1 MNIFILIRL
10 TQNNTTKNTMFTFSD
25 KGDKL
30 RVVISVRQEHILY
43 PCCLAIYY
51 NSFITTPYVLLTMY
65 IHKAQFITF
74 ING

>member
-10 TQNNTTKNTMFTFSD
+10 TQNNTTNSTMFTFSD

-30 RVVISVRQEHILY
+30 RVVISVSPEHILY

>member
-10 TQNNTTKNTMFTFSD
+10 TQNNTTNSTMFTFSD

-30 RVVISVRQEHILY
+30 RVVISVSPEHILRLY

-51 NSFITTPYVLLTMY
+51 NSFITYNSLYMY
-65 IHKAQFITF
+65 YSQCTF
-74 ING
+74 TKHSS